1 VIAGIS
7 LAQFSGLGL
16 IFTDLF
22 ACFSNL
28 VRREILFDVIDQ
40 IDSVAL
46 MP

>member
-22 ACFSNL
+22 DCL
-28 VRREILFDVIDQ
+28 LQ
-40 IDSVAL
+40 
-46 MP
+46 